1 MMLKKTQQFDIIM
14 EECLLYD
21 LLKELLLRVTI
32 KII

>member
-1 MMLKKTQQFDIIM
+1 MLKKTHQFDIIM